1 MGAGPESASQIG
13 VLQNSLAASRRPRFR
28 APARTQIKLARR
40 PRSAAP
46 TRPRG
51 AIGSAAARLS
61 ALRRR
66 PPPPPPAAMRLPV
79 WALATGML
87 LAGSFNTICTKIQ
100 DQVVTSDGPFKHPAV
115 QTACMFLGEALCGL
129 VFLAREA
136 LRAPAGAD
144 AGAAGAADDL
154 ARRPKPAGAR
164 RRAALA
170 FALPAACDAAATTLL
185 NLGLYYTYAS
195 VFQML
200 RGTLV
205 LFAALLTRVALGRRL
220 RAHNWIGVALI
231 ASGAGLVGAAS
242 LLREPPGG
250 GGGAAADPLL
260 GDALVVAAQA
270 LNAAQFVLEER
281 LIAAHRAPVLLAVGA
296 EGAAGLLLSAAAL
309 PLLARIRGPGGQPLD
324 AAAAAARAISGSWR
338 LQWTTAGTVLSVALF
353 NACGVMV
360 TKRLSGASRAAI
372 DAARTAVVWV
382 ASLALGW
389 ERFVFLQAVGF
400 AVLLCGSSIYNG
412 IMRSMLPA
420 VGAPLPAE
428 ELLPEVE
435 EPLLG
440 GRVDGGGGAPRERE
454 RGARRPPRAAGAL
467 VTFAGDAPGARAASA
482 AVAAPGVRAAR
493 ARRYSLARSVSL
505 LPGAMSPHG
514 AGSITPNGPSNSALN
529 ELGSESGSSSGSGSE
544 ADVEGGAAAARR

>member
-1 MGAGPESASQIG
+1 
-13 VLQNSLAASRRPRFR
+13 
-28 APARTQIKLARR
+28 
-40 PRSAAP
+40 
-46 TRPRG
+46 
-51 AIGSAAARLS
+51 
-61 ALRRR
+61 
-66 PPPPPPAAMRLPV
+66 MRLPV

-87 LAGSFNTICTKIQ
+87 LAGSFNTICTKLQ

-136 LRAPAGAD
+136 LRAPAGA
-144 AGAAGAADDL
+144 AGAADTDL
-154 ARRPKPAGAR
+154 ARWPKPTGVR

-205 LFAALLTRVALGRRL
+205 LFAALLTRVVLGRRL
-220 RAHNWIGVALI
+220 RVHNWIGVALI

-250 GGGAAADPLL
+250 GGGAAAAAPDPLL
-260 GDALVVAAQA
+260 GNALVVAAQA

-309 PLLARIRGPGGQPLD
+309 PLLARIRGPGDRPLD
-324 AAAAAARAISGSWR
+324 DAAAAARALAGSWR
-338 LQWTTAGTVLSVALF
+338 LQWTTAGAVLSIALF
-353 NACGVMV
+353 NACGVAV

-372 DAARTAVVWV
+372 DAARTAAVWA
-382 ASLALGW
+382 ASLAFGW

-420 VGAPLPAE
+420 AGAPLPAE

-435 EPLLG
+435 EPLLDGRG
-440 GRVDGGGGAPRERE
+440 GGGGGAPRERERE
-454 RGARRPPRAAGAL
+454 RGARRPPRAAGASA
-467 VTFAGDAPGARAASA
+467 TFDGGAPGARAASA
-482 AVAAPGVRAAR
+482 AVAAPPTRAAR
-493 ARRYSLARSVSL
+493 ARYSLARSVSL

-529 ELGSESGSSSGSGSE
+529 ELGSESGSSSGSGSGSGSE
-544 ADVEGGAAAARR
+544 SDVEGGAAAARR